1 MERTDKENLQQ
12 KQNELDL
19 QPVRGTQG
27 HCLRCEALMISNG
40 QAIQKIKKLK
50 KENQTMQRRL
60 QPWKAKKGKS
70 TKSLADSYYTISDF
84 ISLFSI

>member
-1 MERTDKENLQQ
+1 MELTVDSLQQQVEVERTDKENLQQ

-40 QAIQKIKKLK
+40 QAI
-50 KENQTMQRRL
+50 
-60 QPWKAKKGKS
+60 
-70 TKSLADSYYTISDF
+70 
-84 ISLFSI
+84 